1 MTDWIKTLEETMGQ
15 LRGEGGCPWD
25 QEQTHASL
33 KPYLIEEAYEL
44 IDAIDAEDD
53 AQMLQELGDVL
64 LQVVFHAQIAKEANR
79 FDLQAIAK
87 KLCEMLIRRH
97 PHVFGDKEVADAG
110 GVVKQWQE
118 IKKTEK
124 QLPSIFDRIPRHLP
138 ALMRAEAVQKEAS
151 KVGFDWPDYKGP
163 LAKIHEEL
171 AEVEEAIASGDQ
183 SHLFEEIGDLLFSVV
198 NLSRFFKGNPEDLCR
213 AASKK
218 FEQRFHRVEKL
229 ADGELSSLSVE
240 DLLRLWNKV
249 KA

>member
-44 IDAIDAEDD
+44 IDAIDEEDD
-53 AQMLQELGDVL
+53 AQMVQELGDVL

-79 FDLQAIAK
+79 FDLQVIAK

-97 PHVFGDKEVADAG
+97 PHVFGDKEVADAE

-118 IKKTEK
+118 IKRAEK
-124 QLPSIFDRIPRHLP
+124 QLLSVFDRIPRHLP

-171 AEVEEAIASGDQ
+171 AEVEEAIASGDP
-183 SHLFEEIGDLLFSVV
+183 SHLCEEIGDLLFSVV
-198 NLSRFFKGNPEDLCR
+198 NLSRFFKANPEDLCR

-218 FEQRFHRVEKL
+218 FEQRFHQVEKL
-229 ADGELSSLSVE
+229 AEGELSSLSIE
-240 DLLRLWNKV
+240 DLLRLWNKA